1 MLRLAFLS
9 AYMSVKSIV
18 RGLLRKLGWDL
29 LRFSPARHPDARLR
43 HLLGLHH
50 IGLVLDV
57 GANTGQY
64 GHSLRELGYTERIVS
79 FEPLSSAFAKLQ
91 TAAGRDEAWEARR
104 CALGGEAGEIEL
116 NIAGNSQSSSVLDM
130 LPEHTQALPSS
141 RYVGKEKV
149 PLRRLDD
156 EFAAVRRDAGGVML
170 KLDTQGYELQV
181 LAGGAATLAAA
192 ALVEVEMSLSPL
204 YQGAP
209 TFLELHQVLTGQGF
223 VMASIEPVFADPA
236 TGKLLQVDG
245 IYLRR
250 PANA

>member
-1 MLRLAFLS
+1 MKLKSTVRRWLRA
-9 AYMSVKSIV
+9 
-18 RGLLRKLGWDL
+18 LGWDL

-43 HLLGLHH
+43 RLLELHR

-57 GANTGQY
+57 GANTGQF
-64 GHSLRELGYTERIVS
+64 GDSLRELGYAGRMVS
-79 FEPLSSAFAKLQ
+79 FEPLSAAFAKLEK
-91 TAAGRDEAWEARR
+91 AAGSDEAWEARR
-104 CALGGEAGEIEL
+104 CALGAAAGEVEI
-116 NIAGNSQSSSVLDM
+116 NVAGNSQSSSILDM
-130 LPEHTQALPSS
+130 LSEHTRALPSS
-141 RYVGKEKV
+141 KYVGKEKV

-156 EFAAVRRDAGGVML
+156 EFAAVRRGAEGVML

-192 ALVEVEMSLSPL
+192 TLVEVEMSLSPL

-236 TGKLLQVDG
+236 SGKLLQVDG

-250 PANA
+250 PADNR